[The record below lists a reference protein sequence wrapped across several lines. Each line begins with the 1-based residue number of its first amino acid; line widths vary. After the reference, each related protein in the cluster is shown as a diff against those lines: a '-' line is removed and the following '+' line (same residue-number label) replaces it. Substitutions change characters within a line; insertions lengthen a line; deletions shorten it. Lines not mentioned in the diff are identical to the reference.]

1 MKKYSKIINSNPVGL
16 ILNLLWVY
24 ICYEI
29 CRLAFLFEN
38 WSLYSANMSWHTFW
52 NITLGGWRFD
62 TSAIFYTNALVILLY
77 LFPLHIKE
85 RRGYCLTTKW
95 IYVVIN
101 SAAILMNLADSV
113 FFEFRKHRSS
123 MAIFEEFKGDN
134 NLGGIVGVEVINHWY
149 FVILAAALIY
159 FLWKCYRYPG
169 TPVKPRGR
177 YYLTQ
182 IITLVIIAPIAICG
196 MRGNTFFT
204 ATRPISVNYAHKFV
218 NDPMQ
223 TGIVLNTPFSMI
235 RTVNQMAEKTPI
247 LFKDEESLAAVYSPL
262 HTPSDS
268 LTVRKRNIVILVVES
283 FAQEFIGAL
292 NKDLDNGTYKG
303 YTPFTDSLLQHCLSF
318 EQSFANGGFSIDALP
333 AVIASIPRMDR
344 PFVLSPHSLNH
355 INSLASELK
364 NMGYFSA
371 FFHGADN
378 ESLGFNAFMKQAG
391 IDRYFGKNEFVA
403 DPRFGGMKEFDGKW
417 GIWDEPFLQYFCAE
431 ISEMPQPFMASVFTL
446 SSHHPFAVPEK
457 YKDVFVDEG
466 LHKLHKCIRYADY
479 SLKRFFESA
488 SKEPW
493 FKNTIFIITADH
505 ASSKRTHD
513 VYFGEV
519 GGFRIPILFY
529 DPSGEFP
536 SGRRSG
542 IVQQMDIMPTMLNY
556 VGYDRPY
563 IAFGKDILNTP
574 DDEMWAFN
582 WDFFPQYFKGDYVMR
597 MENQQISEI
606 YNYKKDPLLKENL
619 KGKLSKDQE
628 RDMFEHMCAIIQS
641 YKQRMDKD
649 NVTVK

>member
-247 LFKDEESLAAVYSPL
+247 LFKDEESLAAIYSPL

-574 DDEMWAFN
+574 DDETWAFN

-619 KGKLSKDQE
+619 KGKLPKDQE

-641 YKQRMDKD
+641 YKQRMDAN
-649 NVTVK
+649 NVTAK